1 MSSNIYA
8 KPLPNK
14 SADLRIQRLRLTT
27 VGSASSKLKNEND
40 QISYKGRNPDLNYD
54 NYTNRVLS
62 RVRAGGSVSPKKKI
76 MDISILVVHIN
87 NLFIK

>member
-62 RVRAGGSVSPKKKI
+62 RVRAGGSVAPKKK
-76 MDISILVVHIN
+76 N
-87 NLFIK
+87 NGY